1 MSRYTLSPRGFK
13 EEVLPWDYGPG
24 AETRKVY
31 APGLMSYGGRE
42 YKLGKAFEGKRV
54 GIRPLS
60 EDGLLGVYF
69 CQMKVHEINLH
80 EEQTSCSLSR
90 GRGHDFALLGTS
102 D

>member
-42 YKLGKAFEGKRV
+42 YKLGR
-54 GIRPLS
+54 
-60 EDGLLGVYF
+60 
-69 CQMKVHEINLH
+69 H
-80 EEQTSCSLSR
+80 SR
-90 GRGHDFALLGTS
+90 GSVWGFVP
-102 D
+102 